1 MSSLLSSA
9 RPWRPGHALF
19 KEDPGRTGSGGLPGA
34 LIAAVAAIVGIAAEK
49 ARRSGHMGALREAI
63 EAALGPASEVEDPR
77 EKDQQDLPRIADADP
92 VLEAARLGALAA
104 RG

>member
-1 MSSLLSSA
+1 MLSLVSSA
-9 RPWRPGHALF
+9 GPWRSGHALF
-19 KEDPGRTGSGGLPGA
+19 KEDPGRAGGGGLPGA

-63 EAALGPASEVEDPR
+63 ETALGPATEAEDPR
-77 EKDQQDLPRIADADP
+77 EKDQQDLPRIADANP

>member
-1 MSSLLSSA
+1 MSSLVSSA
-9 RPWRPGHALF
+9 GPWRSGHALF

-49 ARRSGHMGALREAI
+49 ARRTGHMGALREAI
-63 EAALGPASEVEDPR
+63 ENALGPAPEADDPR
-77 EKDQQDLPRIADADP
+77 ERDQTDLPRIADADP
-92 VLEAARLGALAA
+92 ILEAARLGALAA